1 MVEPYSTEQK
11 TKSLCKTISWWCFVL
26 TAIFIF
32 SIITWDI
39 CISLLGGFRGN
50 IAMDGPD
57 NNNNLSDSKCSL
69 DNWCRSLGDP
79 SLADHLRA
87 LDYTD
92 PQEFKYMRD
101 EHIYDLCT
109 ELKLTFGKRD
119 RFFVAIK
126 ESQSQKITLNPSAK
140 KRKTPQKSCVSDSGD
155 ETDDGRWKTFV
166 DVGSRNSEY
175 GVEQGKFGIQGK
187 KKGMENF
194 RKLIESGD
202 LDFKKI
208 KNHGRKKNQGT
219 QTILSGLTVRDRL
232 EIVSKINDLW
242 DFEKNPNPPYQ
253 TIFTEIFC
261 LQPNFFVNKSSN
273 KKSFK
278 RSIKRII
285 DNEKINR
292 ILYILGKGWAKKIP
306 GGAPKPRIPEP
317 IRTKLLSAISA
328 IASIKGELNLS
339 EVREFVL
346 GFLTK
351 RGFTP
356 KINITKTV
364 SHDVILKIDPNFG
377 SLFSI
382 TCCDEQDSSCE
393 KEIIL
398 TDWVLRK
405 LLDDANLSIKRGH
418 QTSASLESTLA
429 QLLPSVL
436 FLWSFRSIY
445 GVPGGEGFILNGDE
459 KMWYRGG
466 QPRGMYRPNEFCT
479 GYSDIMDL
487 VSSKIQEHNISSR
500 EMVEQEADN
509 KDNDFFFYNP
519 EVKTAPESKKIELR
533 KNLEFCQSKQK
544 STKESFKNAV
554 KSTMAT
560 SFINPVLST
569 SQSGGSK
576 RTK

>member
-1 MVEPYSTEQK
+1 M
-11 TKSLCKTISWWCFVL
+11 
-26 TAIFIF
+26 
-32 SIITWDI
+32 
-39 CISLLGGFRGN
+39 
-50 IAMDGPD
+50 
-57 NNNNLSDSKCSL
+57 
-69 DNWCRSLGDP
+69 
-79 SLADHLRA
+79 
-87 LDYTD
+87 
-92 PQEFKYMRD
+92 
-101 EHIYDLCT
+101 
-109 ELKLTFGKRD
+109 
-119 RFFVAIK
+119 
-126 ESQSQKITLNPSAK
+126 
-140 KRKTPQKSCVSDSGD
+140 
-155 ETDDGRWKTFV
+155 
-166 DVGSRNSEY
+166 
-175 GVEQGKFGIQGK
+175 
-187 KKGMENF
+187 
-194 RKLIESGD
+194 
-202 LDFKKI
+202 
-208 KNHGRKKNQGT
+208 
-219 QTILSGLTVRDRL
+219 
-232 EIVSKINDLW
+232 
-242 DFEKNPNPPYQ
+242 
-253 TIFTEIFC
+253 
-261 LQPNFFVNKSSN
+261 SN

-328 IASIKGELNLS
+328 IASITGELNLS

-364 SHDVILKIDPNFG
+364 SHNVILKIDPNFG

-393 KEIIL
+393 KKIIL

-500 EMVEQEADN
+500 ERVEQEADN
-509 KDNDFFFYNP
+509 KDNDFFF
-519 EVKTAPESKKIELR
+519 TTLR
-533 KNLEFCQSKQK
+533 
-544 STKESFKNAV
+544 
-554 KSTMAT
+554 
-560 SFINPVLST
+560 
-569 SQSGGSK
+569 
-576 RTK
+576 